1 MHGDARI
8 AARFHVLH
16 VVFRVDA
23 SRFIGSGH
31 VMRCLTLAS
40 ALRMKG
46 ADCTFICRPHN
57 GHLIEEIENCGFPVR
72 RLVSVAEVD
81 QRTSKGR
88 SLSDHSVW
96 LGSSWE
102 TDAMHTIDAMKG
114 ETVEWL
120 VVDHYSLDR
129 RWEQRLRERCRR
141 IMAIDDL
148 ADRAHDCDLL
158 LDQNLGRDFHDYDEL
173 VPEHCTRLIGPRYA
187 LLRPEFAA
195 LRDASLQRRRQPRLR
210 RLLITM
216 GGVDQAN
223 ATGAVL
229 SALAQSSLPSDCFIT
244 VVMGAQSPW
253 VEEVR
258 RVAGALPWKTEV
270 LVNVANMAEL
280 MAGADLAIGAAGSTA
295 WERCCLGLPSVVVVL
310 AENQRSIAEA
320 LRAACAAVVVTD
332 QPYGPRV
339 SEALAQLL
347 HDPRRFAAMSRTA
360 ADLVDGGGAAR
371 VTDQLLGR
379 WGIYEDHTT
388 V

>member
-1 MHGDARI
+1 MY
-8 AARFHVLH
+8 

-23 SRFIGSGH
+23 SLEIGSGH
-31 VMRCLTLAS
+31 VMRCLTLAD
-40 ALRMKG
+40 ALRQRG
-46 ADCTFICRPHN
+46 ATCVFVSRSHP
-57 GHLIEEIENCGFPVR
+57 GHLNAVIHQRGFDVLALPVD
-72 RLVSVAEVD
+72 SNSGSPAVA
-81 QRTSKGR
+81 SP
-88 SLSDHSVW
+88 HSAPIHADW
-96 LGSSWE
+96 LGSDWL
-102 TDAMHTIDAMKG
+102 TDAAQTLEAIGGVTAD
-114 ETVEWL
+114 WL
-120 VVDHYSLDR
+120 VVDHYALDR

-141 IMAIDDL
+141 IMVIDDL
-148 ADRAHDCDLL
+148 ADRVHDCDLL
-158 LDQNLGRDFHDYDEL
+158 LDQNLGRNARDYDGL
-173 VPEHCTRLIGPRYA
+173 VPEHCARLIGPRYA

-195 LRDASLQRRRQPRLR
+195 LRDGSLQRRQQPALR

-229 SALAQSSLPSDCFIT
+229 NALAQSSLPSDCFIT

-258 RVAGALPWKTEV
+258 RMAGALPWKTEV

-310 AENQRSIAEA
+310 AENQRAIAAA

-332 QPYGPRV
+332 PPYGPQVR
-339 SEALAQLL
+339 EALAQLL

-371 VTDQLLGR
+371 VTDQLLG